1 MNQEQ
6 INRTLPEGGFSMDM
20 SVSRDSQM
28 LAVSKQ
34 ELSIQMVRMNYE
46 YWNRDSNFMS
56 SNNFDNAA
64 FKKIVGMGEDAVPGI
79 LEIIKDHPDPIV
91 HALDLIYPDYMS
103 YDGYVSLEDVCKTW
117 IITLLALGK
126 A

>member
-1 MNQEQ
+1 MKQDQ
-6 INRTLPEGGFSMDM
+6 TLAGKGFSIDL

-28 LAVSKQ
+28 LDVSKR
-34 ELSIQMVRMNYE
+34 ELNIQMVRMNYE

-56 SNNFDNAA
+56 SNNYDNAA
-64 FKKIVGMGEDAVPGI
+64 FEKIVEMGEDAVPGI

-103 YDGYVSLEDVCKTW
+103 YEGYVSLEDVCKTW